1 MTSARA
7 TNCSALPQATSHPV
21 RVNQIPRQI
30 PPQPK
35 YLRPWVREA
44 FPCSSRN
51 ALTGRPIAGRDDPR
65 WHPSVRYVIFAN
77 SLRLGGLTSN
87 RAGAAFI
94 ELYFVLSSLF
104 ASRDATS
111 DRRRHCVA
119 ERQRVLFCSRLPSPY
134 PPSPTVVH
142 RRTPCPTLHHAE
154 PLLAIV

>member
-7 TNCSALPQATSHPV
+7 TNCSAPPQAISHPV

-104 ASRDATS
+104 ASRAYYAFGFLALTAAVVALTTATVTILFTYFIL
-111 DRRRHCVA
+111 CA
-119 ERQRVLFCSRLPSPY
+119 EDYRCAYPS
-134 PPSPTVVH
+134 
-142 RRTPCPTLHHAE
+142 
-154 PLLAIV
+154 I